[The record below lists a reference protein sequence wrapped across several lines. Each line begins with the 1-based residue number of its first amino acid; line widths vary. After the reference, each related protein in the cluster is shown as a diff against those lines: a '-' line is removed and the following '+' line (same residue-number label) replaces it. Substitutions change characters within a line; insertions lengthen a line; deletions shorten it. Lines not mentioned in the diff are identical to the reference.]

1 MHSLFSSSTL
11 LSKARQFRISLVQR
25 GMATTLYWA
34 AFGYLRPNRFIL
46 LARDL
51 SAGAIRCIP
60 GDAVRLALWTAPMLR
75 QWRKSRQGLST
86 EFFQD
91 EIDGVDTCAVVFIR
105 GELAGLIWIYHH
117 GHASR
122 LFRLREREAELN
134 HGYVLPT
141 CRGMGL
147 FRDVLVFACVWLQE
161 QGYQTV
167 YAGVHAE
174 NAPSLQAFRHAGF
187 RDIGSIRHFLIF
199 RTRVQGNRL
208 LRSLSSGNEIAS
220 STLRPQSQR
229 RSLRIDDGLEHE

>member
-1 MHSLFSSSTL
+1 MHSLFSSPTL

-25 GMATTLYWA
+25 GIATTLYWA

-60 GDAVRLALWTAPMLR
+60 GDAVRLELWTAPSLR
-75 QWRKSRQGLST
+75 QWRKPRQGLST

-91 EIDGVDTCAVVFIR
+91 EIDGVDTCAVAFIR
-105 GELAGLIWIYHH
+105 GELASLIWIYHH
-117 GHASR
+117 EHASR
-122 LFRLREREAELN
+122 LFRLHEREAELN
-134 HGYVLPT
+134 HGYVLPPF
-141 CRGMGL
+141 RGMGL
-147 FRDVLVFACVWLQE
+147 FRDVLEFACVRLQE

-174 NAPSLQAFRHAGF
+174 NAPSLRAFRHAGF

-199 RTRVQGNRL
+199 RPRVQGKSCCDLYLLGTRL
-208 LRSLSSGNEIAS
+208 LTYIWASLTALVTSY
-220 STLRPQSQR
+220 R
-229 RSLRIDDGLEHE
+229 

>member
-1 MHSLFSSSTL
+1 MHSLFSSPTL

-25 GMATTLYWA
+25 GIATTLYWS

-51 SAGAIRCIP
+51 SAGAMRWIP
-60 GDAVRLALWTAPMLR
+60 RDAMHFELWTAPMLR
-75 QWRKSRQGLST
+75 DWRKPRQGLST

-91 EIDGVDTCAVVFIR
+91 DIDGVDTCAVACIR

-117 GHASR
+117 AHASR

-134 HGYVLPT
+134 HGYVLSPF
-141 CRGMGL
+141 RGTGV
-147 FRDVLVFACVWLQE
+147 FREVLRFACVRLQE

-174 NAPSLQAFRHAGF
+174 NAPSLRAFHHAGF

-199 RTRVQGNRL
+199 RPKVPGKEL
-208 LRSLSSGNEIAS
+208 LRSLSSRNSGHQ
-220 STLRPQSQR
+220 LKR
-229 RSLRIDDGLEHE
+229 

>member
-1 MHSLFSSSTL
+1 MQS
-11 LSKARQFRISLVQR
+11 AAYQE
-25 GMATTLYWA
+25 TLYAWSC
-34 AFGYLRPNRFIL
+34 GQHPCC
-46 LARDL
+46 D
-51 SAGAIRCIP
+51 SG
-60 GDAVRLALWTAPMLR
+60 G
-75 QWRKSRQGLST
+75 QSRQGLST

-91 EIDGVDTCAVVFIR
+91 EIDGVDTCAVAFIR

-117 GHASR
+117 EHASR

-147 FRDVLVFACVWLQE
+147 FRDVLGFACVRLQE

-174 NAPSLQAFRHAGF
+174 NAPSLRAFRHAGF

-199 RTRVQGNRL
+199 RTKVLGKEL
-208 LRSLSSGNEIAS
+208 LRSLSSGNEVVS
-220 STLRPQSQR
+220 STLQPCSQR
-229 RSLRIDDGLEHE
+229 RPLRIDNGPEHE